1 MKATRPLSCGAS
13 RSAQSRMPSGMP
25 ALHSQG
31 PHGGCTAS
39 AVRLLAHGRSLGR
52 TGTCKL
58 GPWACHAHKVLD
70 YTQIP
75 RKPAQRRP
83 PQPTGTSG
91 AAQSSARASACGT
104 DRPPEQPVPP
114 VGHQHCPPA
123 VGRRPHLAPRV
134 RQTGGGA
141 AAHQSLP
148 AGVQA
153 GLHRACVYGRK
164 RDRPTQ
170 PLRPGNSSSRL
181 AARRGAKPHPCPFFA
196 TRDFMRHWD
205 PASMDEAAPQAQAD
219 GALAPAATWLMHP
232 ASQHAFPIMPP
243 GGSAHR
249 AVPHP
254 CTPLTHHRR
263 SCASGMGWMS
273 PAAMARCSQVSPS
286 VTASTL
292 VGLPLVAL
300 QGGPRWEPTRSSVG
314 Y

>member
-1 MKATRPLSCGAS
+1 
-13 RSAQSRMPSGMP
+13 MPSGMP

-31 PHGGCTAS
+31 PHGGCTGFAE
-39 AVRLLAHGRSLGR
+39 RLLAHGHSLGEGVPR
-52 TGTCKL
+52 KL
-58 GPWACHAHKVLD
+58 GPLACHAHKVLVLH
-70 YTQIP
+70 TIAALNLHSEGP
-75 RKPAQRRP
+75 C
-83 PQPTGTSG
+83 PTGASG
-91 AAQSSARASACGT
+91 AAQSFARASACGT

-141 AAHQSLP
+141 AADQPLP

-164 RDRPTQ
+164 RDGPTQ
-170 PLRPGNSSSRL
+170 PLPPGNSSSRL
-181 AARRGAKPHPCPFFA
+181 AARRGAEPHPCPFFA

-243 GGSAHR
+243 GGSVHR

-273 PAAMARCSQVSPS
+273 FAAMARCSQVSPS

-314 Y
+314 C